1 MKAWLEGVQERK
13 GGREMETL
21 SKSHPSK
28 SSAVMGRIHRYYE
41 MGQECFRKLEEK
53 KKMLMGMIEP
63 RGEETLQEKWRE
75 LLLWLSLSG

>member
-1 MKAWLEGVQERK
+1 
-13 GGREMETL
+13 
-21 SKSHPSK
+21 
-28 SSAVMGRIHRYYE
+28 MGRIHRYYE